1 MQDNDLA
8 GADRQGPQGDLD
20 GEGVGRGRWRGR
32 RRANAQQRR
41 RSPPALAGG
50 VGGQPQRDS
59 ADPRLGNVIAA
70 QAGPARRGARE
81 RLLDKVLGLVE
92 IAGHQ
97 RELADQPAEAR
108 GVEALELRVHVPR
121 CPVHAGAPS
130 GSAPSARRC
139 KIHTAAAGPVA
150 SKPMRAGALPTRLGD
165 GRKPLLRH
173 RRGQPM
179 GPTLRR
185 APPPARAPPPYASSC
200 GRRSVSCRYA
210 ARTHPLARE
219 PGLIT

>member
-8 GADRQGPQGDLD
+8 VADRQGPQGDLD
-20 GEGVGRGRWRGR
+20 GEGV
-32 RRANAQQRR
+32 
-41 RSPPALAGG
+41 
-50 VGGQPQRDS
+50 PQRDS

-130 GSAPSARRC
+130 GSAPPTSPGPTDGADAAPRPAARPSATAVCQQLRQAVGLMPLRRQDAPPC
-139 KIHTAAAGPVA
+139 PRARAHHLNSIEVIQPGTTWPYAPGQQQHHLDGNLAVFYRPFSPQGAHVAGPGN
-150 SKPMRAGALPTRLGD
+150 PGW
-165 GRKPLLRH
+165 
-173 RRGQPM
+173 
-179 GPTLRR
+179 
-185 APPPARAPPPYASSC
+185 SSC
-200 GRRSVSCRYA
+200 QKG
-210 ARTHPLARE
+210 
-219 PGLIT
+219 